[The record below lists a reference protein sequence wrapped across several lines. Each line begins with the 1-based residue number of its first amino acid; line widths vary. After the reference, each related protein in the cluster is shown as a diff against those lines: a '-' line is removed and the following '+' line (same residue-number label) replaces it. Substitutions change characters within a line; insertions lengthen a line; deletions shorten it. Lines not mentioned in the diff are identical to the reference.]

1 MEGKAPSAEIQGAF
15 FRFRKWLMAVY
26 RHIRNL
32 RVELN
37 DEVRE
42 VFGRMIAAEHE
53 TGMAAAEYGLLG
65 LTPDEMKALGMTRTQ
80 QDYARKLTEAAL
92 DVAATKLAQA
102 RNRERRQRKKEYQ
115 ETAAEELAMKPVYM
129 ARDAMLETP
138 LDAELVATLYGES
151 TLEALQETHR
161 GGVQAGTGVDPE
173 IFAASQGFESRAKM
187 ISELLD
193 APQKSVAIR
202 QRAEAME
209 QQYAA
214 SFSATDYLLE
224 SEQLREQAALV
235 GTYLSRQLGR
245 QRVQQ
250 EVLGAV
256 VQQELANM
264 PLGKAMQEKNFL
276 AAVRRATRA
285 ERLAIS
291 KGDFATALEVNT
303 RARLNLEFAR
313 QSKDITSRFNRLRRE
328 IKRFCG
334 MNAADPAAR
343 FYAMILG
350 TRYGLI
356 NYNERLAERVGF
368 ERFPQH
374 LVIQTFLC
382 ISLKSYTKRYTMSF
396 LIRNFSQLK

>member
-193 APQKSVAIR
+193 VPQKSVAIR

-224 SEQLREQAALV
+224 SKQLREQAALV
-235 GTYLSRQLGR
+235 ETYLSRQLGR

-250 EVLGAV
+250 GGPGRCCAAGTGEYASWEGHA
-256 VQQELANM
+256 
-264 PLGKAMQEKNFL
+264 GKKLSGGGQAGN
-276 AAVRRATRA
+276 T
-285 ERLAIS
+285 
-291 KGDFATALEVNT
+291 GGTAGNK
-303 RARLNLEFAR
+303 
-313 QSKDITSRFNRLRRE
+313 QG
-328 IKRFCG
+328 RFCHRPG
-334 MNAADPAAR
+334 SE
-343 FYAMILG
+343 YQG
-350 TRYGLI
+350 Q
-356 NYNERLAERVGF
+356 AESGICQAEQRHH
-368 ERFPQH
+368 FP
-374 LVIQTFLC
+374 L
-382 ISLKSYTKRYTMSF
+382 
-396 LIRNFSQLK
+396 